1 MRWIG
6 LFNIAYGGL
15 GLAAS
20 LYLGRPEGVALCV
33 WVIGV
38 GVAMTV
44 VRPALSAWRMRSRRL
59 RVVARARFAA

>member
-1 MRWIG
+1 MG
-6 LFNIAYGGL
+6 LFNMTYGGL

-20 LYLGRPEGVALCV
+20 LYLGRPEGAALCL

-44 VRPALSAWRMRSRRL
+44 IRPAVCAWRARDRRKRIVMR
-59 RVVARARFAA
+59 ARASS